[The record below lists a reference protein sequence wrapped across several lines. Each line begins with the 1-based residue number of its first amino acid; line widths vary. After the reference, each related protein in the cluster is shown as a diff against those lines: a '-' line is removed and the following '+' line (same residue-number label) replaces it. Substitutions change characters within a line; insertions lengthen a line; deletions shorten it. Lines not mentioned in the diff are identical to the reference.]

1 LGLEKRRQRRYKG
14 GKRKGKKEKKKKRD
28 KERGMLNQREAKG
41 KDDEGPS
48 CLPGLLLLLSFMIFF
63 NTKKCFGFIYLF
75 IFLKNTWAS

>member
-1 LGLEKRRQRRYKG
+1 
-14 GKRKGKKEKKKKRD
+14 
-28 KERGMLNQREAKG
+28 MLNQREAKG

-75 IFLKNTWAS
+75 FKKYLSFVVVVTCSCHLMGEREKRGKAFL